1 MIEVVLGIEIGFDY
15 LDVQIGF
22 IRVRFVGYLV

>member
-22 IRVRFVGYLV
+22 IRVRFLGYLV